1 MKPRFDLAAMQS
13 LFGHPRRGDLLVGL
27 LTCCAAGVGF
37 WLGAASS
44 GLDHQRRSLTVL
56 ARKCDAITEPSDEVW
71 RVEAMDSERIRAA
84 LVEDVGGARV
94 WAQRLREAAAE
105 AGLGIRF
112 RWGDSVRPTPVR
124 PDVEHVGLVIELD
137 SSSAKQGATARMQ
150 GFLQQLDSGRPPFEL
165 GRLRWTG
172 AGRGL
177 SGVVVEGR
185 LWIRR
190 SVS

>member
-1 MKPRFDLAAMQS
+1 MKPGFDLAAIQS

-27 LTCCAAGVGF
+27 VTCCAAGVGI

-44 GLDHQRRSLTVL
+44 GLEHQQRCLTVL
-56 ARKCDAITEPSDEVW
+56 ARRCEALKESSDEEW
-71 RVEAMDSERIRAA
+71 RMDAVDSERVLAA
-84 LVEDVGGARV
+84 LPEDVGGARV

-112 RWGDSVRPTPVR
+112 RWGDSVRPMAAR
-124 PDVEHVGLVIELD
+124 PDVEHVGLVVELD
-137 SSSAKQGATARMQ
+137 SSSAKQGATTRMQ
-150 GFLQQLDSGRPPFEL
+150 GFLQQLDLGRPPFEL

-172 AGRGL
+172 VGRGL
-177 SGVVVEGR
+177 AGVVVEGR

-190 SVS
+190 SEP

>member
-1 MKPRFDLAAMQS
+1 MKPRFNMAAMQF

-27 LTCCAAGVGF
+27 VTCCTAGVGI

-44 GLDHQRRSLTVL
+44 GLEHQQQCLTVRVRQCEVL
-56 ARKCDAITEPSDEVW
+56 TESSDEEW
-71 RVEAMDSERIRAA
+71 RMEAMDSERVLKA
-84 LVEDVGGARV
+84 LAEDVGGVRV

-112 RWGDSVRPTPVR
+112 RWGDSVRPMPAR

-137 SSSAKQGATARMQ
+137 SSSAKQGATGRMQ
-150 GFLQQLDSGRPPFEL
+150 GFLRQLDLGRPPFEL

-177 SGVVVEGR
+177 AAVVVEGR

-190 SVS
+190 SES

>member
-1 MKPRFDLAAMQS
+1 MKPGFDLAAIQS
-13 LFGHPRRGDLLVGL
+13 LFEHPRRGDLLVGL
-27 LTCCAAGVGF
+27 VTCGAAGVGI

-44 GLDHQRRSLTVL
+44 GLEHQQRCLTVL
-56 ARKCDAITEPSDEVW
+56 ARRCEALTESSDEEW
-71 RVEAMDSERIRAA
+71 RMEAMDSERVLAA
-84 LVEDVGGARV
+84 LPEDVGGARV
-94 WAQRLREAAAE
+94 WAQRLHEGAAE

-112 RWGDSVRPTPVR
+112 RWGDSVRPMPAR

-137 SSSAKQGATARMQ
+137 SSSAKQGATTRMQ
-150 GFLQQLDSGRPPFEL
+150 GFLRQLDLGRPPFEL

-177 SGVVVEGR
+177 AGVVMEGR

-190 SVS
+190 SES